1 MFQNRCVA
9 LASLIFVSLSCVPG
23 AHALADDPHLAPPA
37 VSVPAGNPSSA
48 IPAAV
53 SPVADL
59 PDDPSASLDLS
70 LDPGVVDP
78 GTLKGPQAAQAGQST
93 AGDSSSKAEQ
103 DADHQKA
110 EEQLK
115 EQEHQRVMGVMAA
128 FNTTINRDALPLS
141 PGQKFQ
147 LFFKSQTDPW
157 PFALTAVVAGI
168 GQADDDHHEYGQG
181 FQGYAKRYGAD
192 YTDAFIGNFF
202 GNAVLTS
209 LWHEDPRYFQK
220 GTGSYSSRAL
230 WAATATVWCKRD
242 NGSWGPNY
250 ANVVGNLIGAAIA
263 NVYYPAS
270 ERTATDT
277 ITRGLTV
284 SAEGVVGAEM
294 IEFWPDILR
303 HYTKNRAAKAAQKTA
318 QQDAQNASG
327 QTMPAPQSAETPK
340 Q

>member
-1 MFQNRCVA
+1 MSQNRNLA
-9 LASLIFVSLSCVPG
+9 LASLIFVSLSCVWAARAQAEDLTSG
-23 AHALADDPHLAPPA
+23 PPS
-37 VSVPAGNPSSA
+37 VSL
-48 IPAAV
+48 PAAHSTTAAV
-53 SPVADL
+53 VAVDSASNL
-59 PDDPSASLDLS
+59 PDDPSAARDSGSADI
-70 LDPGVVDP
+70 
-78 GTLKGPQAAQAGQST
+78 PQAAQVGQSQPT
-93 AGDSSSKAEQ
+93 PALSAGDSSSKAAQ
-103 DADHQKA
+103 DADYKKA

-115 EQEHQRVMGVMAA
+115 QQEHQRVMGVMAA

-168 GQADDDHHEYGQG
+168 GQAENDHKEYGQG

-202 GNAVLTS
+202 GNAVLTT

-220 GTGSYSSRAL
+220 GTGSIGSRAL

-250 ANVVGNLIGAAIA
+250 ANVIGNLIGAAIA
-263 NVYYPAS
+263 NVYYPVS

-284 SAEGVVGAEM
+284 SAEGIVGSEL
-294 IEFWPDILR
+294 IEFWPDIAR
-303 HYTKNRAAKAAQKTA
+303 HYTKNRAAKAAQKAA
-318 QQDAQNASG
+318 QQDAQSSSG
-327 QTMPAPQSAETPK
+327 QGTSTQQPAGTPK
-340 Q
+340 P